1 MDLQNELRRL
11 RSQRNRAACAAVAII
26 VISMASLFPSAL
38 ARRKRL
44 HAAHDELLSVQA
56 QIEATQAQIKGVQ
69 AQIIQAQSEIRTLLH
84 EQH

>member
-1 MDLQNELRRL
+1 MDLENELLQL

-26 VISMASLFPSAL
+26 VISMASIFPSAL

-44 HAAHDELLSVQA
+44 HAAHDELLSIQS

-69 AQIIQAQSEIRTLLH
+69 AQIIQAQSEIRSLLH
-84 EQH
+84 DQH